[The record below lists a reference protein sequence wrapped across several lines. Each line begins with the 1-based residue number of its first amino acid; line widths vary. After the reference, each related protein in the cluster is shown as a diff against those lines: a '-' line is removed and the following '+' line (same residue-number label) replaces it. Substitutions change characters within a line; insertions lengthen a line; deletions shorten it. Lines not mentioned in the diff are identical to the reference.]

1 MLLKK
6 VVMIIFSF
14 LMVKTC
20 DIFAEE
26 FIYPVA
32 LIDEKNILI
41 VHQQSLDEIGLF
53 LWNIETKVAKKELSS
68 MFLPSFIKVLP
79 SKQGFSFIDR
89 GRIRIKMFHKRTP
102 KTVEIVE
109 PIGSIVSMHW
119 INDNQFYC
127 VAQHLQKYKVFLYDV
142 SKNEQ
147 KLYFLTDLDEVDYI
161 YPFKIEDTL
170 FCIFKNNDQIYS
182 VSSQDWRPTSYE
194 LTRDLSIK
202 ETIFTSPEPL
212 CFLHMKSKQEGYFLK
227 CNLFDTPQDADCLSF
242 SCYRC
247 IKKEQEPWCVCR
259 LFTFKLPKNNITGI
273 SAQRA
278 YESIYPFLP
287 NYDHEKHIYFINY
300 DEELKQCMAFFHN
313 KDLDVVMPT
322 VQKRFLGDYIG
333 LLSPII
339 LSDAVCY
346 GVIVSAKKAFRTIFN
361 LNQETGMVD
370 IDLPMTF

>member
-1 MLLKK
+1 
-6 VVMIIFSF
+6 MIIFSF
-14 LMVKTC
+14 LMVRPC
-20 DIFAEE
+20 DFFAEQ

-32 LIDEKNILI
+32 LIDEKNVLI

-53 LWNIETKVAKKELSS
+53 LWNIETKSAKKELSS

-89 GRIRIKMFHKRTP
+89 GRIRIKLFHKRTP

-119 INDNQFYC
+119 INDDQFYC
-127 VAQHLQKYKVFLYDV
+127 VAKHLQKYKIFLYNV
-142 SKNEQ
+142 SKNDQ
-147 KLYFLTDLDEVDYI
+147 QLYFLTDLDEVDYI
-161 YPFKIEDTL
+161 YPFKVEDTL

-182 VSSQDWRPTSYE
+182 VSSQDWQPTPYE
-194 LTRDLSIK
+194 LACDLMRIK

-227 CNLFDTPQDADCLSF
+227 CNIFDTPQDADCLSF

-247 IKKEQEPWCVCR
+247 IKKDQEPWTVCR
-259 LFTFKLPKNNITGI
+259 LFTFKLPKNSIIGT

-287 NYDHEKHIYFINY
+287 NYDHEKCIYFINY
-300 DEELKQCMAFFHN
+300 DQELRQCMAFFYN
-313 KDLDVVMPT
+313 KDLEIVEPI
-322 VQKRFLGDYIG
+322 VQKRFAGDFIG
-333 LLSPII
+333 LLSPIV

-346 GVIVSAKKAFRTIFN
+346 GVIVSSAQKALRTIFN
-361 LNQETGMVD
+361 LNQETGAVH